1 MNYSDISVQ
10 DLGNTVES
18 GTASIMPRKSGFFS
32 AFLGRTGG
40 ALAEDIRADAELAL
54 FRMQLTEF
62 ALTRIGAFS
71 VMEQQMSHLT
81 PQAAERCQALV
92 DACTR
97 QTIKQIER
105 W

>member
-1 MNYSDISVQ
+1 MNYSSNSTQ
-10 DLGNTVES
+10 DFGNVLEAST
-18 GTASIMPRKSGFFS
+18 TSIMPRKPSFLG

-40 ALAEDIRADAELAL
+40 TLEEDVRADAELAL

-62 ALTRIGAFS
+62 AVTRIAALS
-71 VMEQQMSHLT
+71 AMEQQMGSLT
-81 PQAAERCQALV
+81 PHAAERYQALV

-97 QTIKQIER
+97 QTLKQIER